1 MESGWPNLSLIVE
14 VLDTEEV
21 SDVGALVIEEL
32 TVEMELVDAKLV
44 KVDVATL
51 EWLAEFVTEQL

>member
-1 MESGWPNLSLIVE
+1 MAKLSLIVE

-21 SDVGALVIEEL
+21 SDVGTLVIEEL

>member
-1 MESGWPNLSLIVE
+1 MESGWPNLSLTVE

-32 TVEMELVDAKLV
+32 TVEMELVDARWM
-44 KVDVATL
+44 
-51 EWLAEFVTEQL
+51 WLH

>member
-51 EWLAEFVTEQL
+51 EWLAEFVTKQL

>member
-1 MESGWPNLSLIVE
+1 MANLSLIVE

-21 SDVGALVIEEL
+21 SDVGTLVIEEL

-51 EWLAEFVTEQL
+51 EWLAEFVTKQL